1 MDNTLK
7 FNEWLEAKNKNIQS
21 DLFLEV
27 ENVMNKINKE
37 FNPYVEIYKN
47 IKDESGQGIWG
58 WIGIYYNTPN
68 PYIMMGFYNNPGW
81 GKGYIDMLQ
90 NKVLSKQTSF
100 EKPYPESSCL
110 WFEMSKDLRQK
121 FEESE
126 DVKEQESILKQFM
139 DDVILYPLK
148 Q

>member
-1 MDNTLK
+1 
-7 FNEWLEAKNKNIQS
+7 
-21 DLFLEV
+21 
-27 ENVMNKINKE
+27 
-37 FNPYVEIYKN
+37 
-47 IKDESGQGIWG
+47 
-58 WIGIYYNTPN
+58 
-68 PYIMMGFYNNPGW
+68 MGFYNNPGW